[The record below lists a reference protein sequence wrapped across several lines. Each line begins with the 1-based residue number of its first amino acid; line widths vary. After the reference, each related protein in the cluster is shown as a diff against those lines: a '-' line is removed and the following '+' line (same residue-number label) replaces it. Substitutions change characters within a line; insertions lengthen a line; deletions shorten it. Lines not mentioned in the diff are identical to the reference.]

1 MKRFIESLKEHR
13 DILTPYSDTYSD
25 TIATHPTAKKRHSRK
40 NYIVICSNCGRE
52 FKACR
57 CTAKYCSQACK
68 TMAKR
73 KGDNKMLG
81 DVVVADDCTK
91 YLRYK
96 AKEYQSKKR
105 KKTSAKRPVPPP
117 PPPPDLATSAIS
129 LATIGIG
136 NLIIDAINKK
146 KR

>member
-1 MKRFIESLKEHR
+1 
-13 DILTPYSDTYSD
+13 
-25 TIATHPTAKKRHSRK
+25 
-40 NYIVICSNCGRE
+40 
-52 FKACR
+52 
-57 CTAKYCSQACK
+57 
-68 TMAKR
+68 MAKR

-96 AKEYQSKKR
+96 AKAYQSKR
-105 KKTSAKRPVPPP
+105 KKPSAKRPVPPP

-129 LATIGIG
+129 LATIGVG
-136 NLIIDAINKK
+136 NLIINAINKK